1 MREALL
7 HPTRL
12 EDRVRPSAAPAM
24 LDAVSDRSY
33 YEAAAQ
39 IIPILLLTMAVG
51 EAKVRIRDTVSLRG
65 AVLGALFIGIVL
77 VAGEVA
83 AIRVLMTGE
92 DFRIAKDLTALG
104 LGVGLAWVVR
114 TLATAVWRDRTD
126 NEDELPAEIAVLIDA
141 SFAVTAV
148 VVICALIL

>member
-1 MREALL
+1 
-7 HPTRL
+7 
-12 EDRVRPSAAPAM
+12 M

-39 IIPILLLTMAVG
+39 IIPILLLTMAIG
-51 EAKVRIRDTVSLRG
+51 EAKVRIRDTVSLRN

-83 AIRVLMTGE
+83 AIRVLMTDEGS
-92 DFRIAKDLTALG
+92 RVAKDLTALG

-126 NEDELPAEIAVLIDA
+126 SGALPAEIAVLIDA

-148 VVICALIL
+148 VITCALIL